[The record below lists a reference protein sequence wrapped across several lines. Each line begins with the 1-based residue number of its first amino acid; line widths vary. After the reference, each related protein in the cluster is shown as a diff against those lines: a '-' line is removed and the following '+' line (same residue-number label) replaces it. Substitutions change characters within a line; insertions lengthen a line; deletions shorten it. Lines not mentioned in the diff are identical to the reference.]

1 MINFLISVVVFAVSV
16 FLLVIAARYGLM
28 GVRKLDHYFSQK
40 SNPTYQGFQW
50 HYRLPFTIGMIPEYF
65 FAIVLGYDNYYR
77 RNWWAL
83 KTASFI
89 SVLVFIAMLKS
100 RSAVYSYISL
110 DFIQENGLLAL
121 FTSGSFVHFMNIIV
135 VLYTALFILIC
146 IESIRMHGFY
156 APARIITF
164 SFLSLIMANLT
175 VITLALIIFA
185 TILYLAIKVIGFFFF
200 SSKDDKEPTKDEES
214 AGSILKGG
222 FREFKSD
229 LLRWEQE
236 ERSNSTE
243 DFKTHKPEKPKRK
256 RPKITRRKKTISSDE
271 DVPRLHPD

>member
-1 MINFLISVVVFAVSV
+1 MIDFLISMVVLAVSV
-16 FLLVIAARYGLM
+16 FLLVISARYGLM
-28 GVRKLDHYFSQK
+28 GARKLDHYFSQK
-40 SNPTYQGFQW
+40 RNSTYQGFQW
-50 HYRLPFTIGMIPEYF
+50 HYRLPFAIGMIPEYF

-100 RSAVYSYISL
+100 RTAVYSYLSL
-110 DFIQENGLLAL
+110 DFIQDNGLLAL
-121 FTSGSFVHFMNIIV
+121 FTSGNFVNFMNIIAV
-135 VLYTALFILIC
+135 FYTALFVLIC

-156 APARIITF
+156 APVRIFTYSI
-164 SFLSLIMANLT
+164 LSLIMANLT
-175 VITLALIIFA
+175 VIILSLIIFA
-185 TILYLAIKVIGFFFF
+185 TVLYIVIKIIGFFFF
-200 SSKDDKEPTKDEES
+200 SSKDDTEPTKDEET

-229 LLRWEQE
+229 LLQWEQE
-236 ERSNSTE
+236 EQSNSTK
-243 DFKTHKPEKPKRK
+243 DCKPNKPEKSKRK
-256 RPKITRRKKTISSDE
+256 RPKITRKRKTISSDE